1 MAKGTA
7 AGVLS
12 STEVNYL
19 IYRYLQESG
28 FHHSAFTFAHE
39 SQVHRCDIDPNL
51 VPPGALVTYVQKGLQ
66 YLEAEA
72 NIDENGEVDADFALL
87 DPRDIITKDL
97 DELRMLALEKKE
109 KQAEKSAAAAARQ
122 ERAEKARDRAERK
135 RERAAQQEQERAK
148 AAAAAAGTSSAAAA
162 GAAPSQQQQQVKE
175 ELPPNGLAAGAAD
188 EAAAMEEDTP
198 AASAAPAAAAAAPLP
213 PGGVDVTNVETLSG
227 HDNEVFICAW
237 SPMQLL
243 LASGSGDA
251 TARIWDLSAGADH
264 SKALVLRHQAADSE
278 KPKDVT
284 TLDWNHDGSLLASGS
299 YDGMA
304 RVWTREGVL
313 KLKLQR
319 HNGPIFSLKWSKKGD
334 MLLSG
339 SVDKTAIVWDAKTGD
354 VKQQFEFHSA
364 PTLDV
369 DWRNNNTF
377 ATCSTD
383 KAIHVCRLG
392 ETRPIKTFT
401 GHTDEVNAI
410 RWDPSSKL
418 LASCS
423 DDTSAKVWSMARDE
437 PVASFSQHTKEI
449 YTIKWSPTGPGS
461 ANPSQQLL
469 LATASFDATVKLW
482 DVEGQGLLHSL
493 EAHTEPVYSVAFSP
507 DGKLMA
513 SGSFDNM
520 LHIWN
525 VADGKLLRSQQADGG
540 IFEVCWSKVGD
551 KVAASTSSKTVMVV
565 DLRR

>member
-39 SQVHRCDIDPNL
+39 SQVHRCDINPNL
-51 VPPGALVTYVQKGLQ
+51 VPPGALVTYIQKGLQ
-66 YLEAEA
+66 YLEVEA
-72 NIDENGEVDADFALL
+72 NIDDHGEVDADFALL
-87 DPRDIITKDL
+87 DPRDIITRDL
-97 DELRMLALEKKE
+97 DELRALALEKKE
-109 KQAEKSAAAAARQ
+109 SRQ
-122 ERAEKARDRAERK
+122 RRA
-135 RERAAQQEQERAK
+135 Q
-148 AAAAAAGTSSAAAA
+148 
-162 GAAPSQQQQQVKE
+162 P
-175 ELPPNGLAAGAAD
+175 
-188 EAAAMEEDTP
+188 AAMEEDTP
-198 AASAAPAAAAAAPLP
+198 AAATVPAAAAAAPLP
-213 PGGVDVTNVETLSG
+213 PGGVDITNVETLTG
-227 HDNEVFICAW
+227 HENEVFICAW
-237 SPMQLL
+237 SPTQLL

-251 TARIWDLSAGADH
+251 TTRIWDVSPGGNR
-264 SKALVLRHQAADSE
+264 SSALVMRHQAADSE
-278 KPKDVT
+278 KKDVT

-304 RVWTREGVL
+304 RVWTREGAL
-313 KLKLQR
+313 KLKLER
-319 HNGPIFSLKWSKKGD
+319 HQGPIFSLKWSKKGD

-354 VKQQFEFHSA
+354 VKQQFEFHTA

-383 KAIHVCRLG
+383 KFIHVCRLG
-392 ETRPIKTFT
+392 EQRPIKTFA

-410 RWDPSSKL
+410 RWDPSAKL

-437 PVASFSQHTKEI
+437 PLHSFTQHKREI
-449 YTIKWSPTGPGS
+449 YTIKWSPCGPGS
-461 ANPSQQLL
+461 PNPNQQLL

-482 DVEGQGLLHSL
+482 DVEGHGLLHSL

-525 VADGKLLRSQQADGG
+525 VADGALLRSQPADGG

-551 KVAASTSSKTVMVV
+551 KVAASTSSKSVIVL